1 MKNYR
6 GLKALFRLMM
16 VLGIITLFNISC
28 SKDES
33 TPDEVLA
40 DEEPTS
46 EDVLTAKEVV
56 KNMAAG
62 FNIGNAFDNGIQST
76 NPAELKPLIDLYH
89 DAGMNHVRIPVTWMD
104 RFSSNVADA
113 DGNVNTGHSRLL
125 ELKEVVDYAIGL
137 DLYVVINT
145 HHEHWLK
152 DYYDGSDAMD
162 AIFINLWTDIANFF
176 KDYDHHLIFE
186 VLNEPEGK
194 LGEWGGEDDGFP
206 SPTNSTALSYVRK
219 VNEAGYNAI
228 RNTGGNN
235 KTRTIMVSTNGQGN
249 ASMIDEVYP
258 SKSYLPGD
266 GNDKYLAIQVHSYD
280 PWSFCGHT
288 GSNSAYPGN
297 ASVRA
302 AILEVS
308 DHAATLNVPV
318 NYGEFGV
325 GRESNQ
331 SERNTN
337 IVRGYYKTFAETTL
351 NEDMSYSVWDDRGW
365 FGLVTGSSSSGYSFL
380 YDIVPTMLE

>member
-6 GLKALFRLMM
+6 GLKALLKITML
-16 VLGIITLFNISC
+16 LGVISMLNIGC
-28 SKDES
+28 SKDENNS
-33 TPDEVLA
+33 DKVPDG
-40 DEEPTS
+40 EEPTTG
-46 EDVLTAKEVV
+46 EVLTAKEVV
-56 KNMAAG
+56 KNMGAG
-62 FNIGNAFDNGIQST
+62 FNIGNTFDNGIQST

-89 DAGMNHVRIPVTWMD
+89 DAGMNHVRIPVTWME
-104 RFSSNVADA
+104 RFSSNLADA
-113 DGNVNTGHSRLL
+113 DGNVNTSHSRLL
-125 ELKEVVDYAIGL
+125 ELKELVDYAIGL
-137 DLYVVINT
+137 NMYVVINT

-152 DYYDGSDAMD
+152 DNYDGSDAMD
-162 AIFINLWTDIANFF
+162 AIFTNLWTDIANFF

-186 VLNEPEGK
+186 VLNEPEGE
-194 LGEWGGEDDGFP
+194 LGEWNGDDEGFP
-206 SPTNSTALSYVRK
+206 APTNSTALSYVRK
-219 VNEAGYNAI
+219 VNEVGYNAI
-228 RNTGGNN
+228 RNAGGNN
-235 KTRTIMVSTNGQGN
+235 ETRTIMVSTNAQGN
-249 ASMIDEVYP
+249 SSMIDEVYP

-280 PWSFCGHT
+280 PWSFCGQT

-302 AILEVS
+302 AILNVS

-337 IVRGYYKTFAETTL
+337 IVRGYYATFAQTTL
-351 NEDMSYSVWDDRGW
+351 SEDMSYSVWDDRGW
-365 FGLVTGSSSSGYSFL
+365 FGLVTGSSSNGYSFL
-380 YDIVPTMLE
+380 YNIVPTMLE

>member
-1 MKNYR
+1 
-6 GLKALFRLMM
+6 
-16 VLGIITLFNISC
+16 
-28 SKDES
+28 
-33 TPDEVLA
+33 
-40 DEEPTS
+40 
-46 EDVLTAKEVV
+46 
-56 KNMAAG
+56 
-62 FNIGNAFDNGIQST
+62 
-76 NPAELKPLIDLYH
+76 
-89 DAGMNHVRIPVTWMD
+89 
-104 RFSSNVADA
+104 
-113 DGNVNTGHSRLL
+113 
-125 ELKEVVDYAIGL
+125 
-137 DLYVVINT
+137 
-145 HHEHWLK
+145 
-152 DYYDGSDAMD
+152 
-162 AIFINLWTDIANFF
+162 
-176 KDYDHHLIFE
+176 
-186 VLNEPEGK
+186 
-194 LGEWGGEDDGFP
+194 
-206 SPTNSTALSYVRK
+206 

>member
-186 VLNEPEGK
+186 VLNEPEG
-194 LGEWGGEDDGFP
+194 
-206 SPTNSTALSYVRK
+206 
-219 VNEAGYNAI
+219 
-228 RNTGGNN
+228 
-235 KTRTIMVSTNGQGN
+235 
-249 ASMIDEVYP
+249 
-258 SKSYLPGD
+258 
-266 GNDKYLAIQVHSYD
+266 
-280 PWSFCGHT
+280 
-288 GSNSAYPGN
+288 
-297 ASVRA
+297 
-302 AILEVS
+302 
-308 DHAATLNVPV
+308 
-318 NYGEFGV
+318 
-325 GRESNQ
+325 
-331 SERNTN
+331 
-337 IVRGYYKTFAETTL
+337 
-351 NEDMSYSVWDDRGW
+351 
-365 FGLVTGSSSSGYSFL
+365 
-380 YDIVPTMLE
+380 